1 MASAQ
6 AAPATLALDIGAT
19 RIKAALIGPDGSRLA
34 ELRRPT
40 GRDEGPDAVLT
51 RVADVAAEV
60 AGLAEGAAIGCAGIA
75 VCGAVGPDGLVTA
88 VNLGW
93 EAESVGTVVA
103 DRLGL
108 AVTVLNDAHA
118 GAIGEGGFGAARD
131 MRDYLYVSLGTGIGA
146 AVVRGGQVVPGAH
159 GRAGELGHV
168 SVDPSGRL
176 CACGSHGCLETFV
189 SAAAIEARWLEVHGS
204 PLPARKIIDQVIG
217 RDHDATVLWNEAIA
231 ALATGLLTVKSL
243 IDPAAI
249 VLGGG
254 LSGAG
259 DRLIEPLAAA
269 VRAGSRPFHA
279 GTELRLAALGDW
291 SGCLGAAVAARAGN
305 RRGGESVQA
314 V

>member
-1 MASAQ
+1 MAAAEDASA
-6 AAPATLALDIGAT
+6 TILALDIGAT
-19 RIKAALIGPDGSRLA
+19 RIKAALIAPDGRRLA
-34 ELRRPT
+34 ELRHPT
-40 GRDEGPDAVLT
+40 GRGDGPAAVLT
-51 RVADVAAEV
+51 RVADVAAQV
-60 AGLAEGAAIGCAGIA
+60 AGLSGGAAIGRAGIA

-93 EAESVGTVVA
+93 EAEPVGIVVA

-108 AVTVLNDAHA
+108 PVTVLNDAHA

-146 AVVRGGQVVPGAH
+146 AVVRDGQVVAGAH

-168 SVDPSGRL
+168 SVDPRGRP
-176 CACGSHGCLETFV
+176 CACGSRGCLETFV

-204 PLPARKIIDQVIG
+204 PLPARKSIDEVIG
-217 RDHDATVLWNEAIA
+217 RDPDATALWNEAIE
-231 ALATGLLTVKSL
+231 ALAAGLLTVMSL
-243 IDPAAI
+243 IDPAVI

-279 GTELRLAALGDW
+279 GAELRLAALGDW
-291 SGCLGAAVAARAGN
+291 SGCAGAAVAARAD
-305 RRGGESVQA
+305 SAA
-314 V
+314 VR